1 MGTTSLLIELDDVRV
16 SYGGA
21 GVLWGVSLYVEEGKV
36 VCLIGGNG
44 AGKTT
49 TLRTISGLKR
59 PSGGEIRYRGESIT
73 RKSPPE
79 ILALGISHVPQEGRI
94 FRDMTVYEN
103 LKMGAY
109 LRTDKSGIAEDL
121 QTIYEHFP
129 ILQNRSK
136 QLAGALSGGERQML
150 AIGRALMSKPRM
162 LIMDEPTLGLAPIMV
177 KMLVGIISK
186 LNDAGIS
193 VILVEQNADF
203 ALKIA
208 HYGYV
213 MERGKIVTQGNTT
226 ELLTNDFVRKAY
238 LGI

>member
-1 MGTTSLLIELDDVRV
+1 MGTTSLIIELDDVRV

-21 GVLWGVSLYVEEGKV
+21 GVLWGVSLRVEEGNV

-59 PSGGEIRYRGESIT
+59 PSGGEIRYKGKSIT

-109 LRTDKSGIAEDL
+109 LRKDKPGIAEDL
-121 QTIYEHFP
+121 QTVYQYFS
-129 ILQNRSK
+129 ILESRSK

-150 AIGRALMSKPRM
+150 AIGRALMSRPRV
-162 LIMDEPTLGLAPIMV
+162 LIMDEPTSGLAPIMV

-186 LNDAGIS
+186 LNETGIS

-208 HYGYV
+208 HYGFV
-213 MERGKIVTQGNTT
+213 MERGRIVIQGNTT

>member
-1 MGTTSLLIELDDVRV
+1 MTSLLIELDDVRV

-21 GVLWGVSLYVEEGKV
+21 GVLWGISLSVEEGKV

-59 PSGGEIRYRGESIT
+59 PSGGEIRYRGESII

-103 LKMGAY
+103 LRMGAY
-109 LRTDKSGIAEDL
+109 LRKDKSGIAEDL
-121 QTIYEHFP
+121 QTVYEHFP
-129 ILQNRSK
+129 ILQNRSR
-136 QLAGALSGGERQML
+136 QPAGALSGGERQML
-150 AIGRALMSKPRM
+150 AIGRALMSKPRT

-177 KMLVGIISK
+177 KMLVGIISR

-208 HYGYV
+208 HFGYV
-213 MERGKIVTQGNTT
+213 MERGRIVTQGNTK